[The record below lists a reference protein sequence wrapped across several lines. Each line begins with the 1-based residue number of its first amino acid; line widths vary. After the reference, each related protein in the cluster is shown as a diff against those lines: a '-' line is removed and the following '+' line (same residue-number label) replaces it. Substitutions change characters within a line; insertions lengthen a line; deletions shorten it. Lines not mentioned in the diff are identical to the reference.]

1 MECGLAHRDGDKG
14 WRGRR
19 GGGGGRFG
27 GRQKKEESERGKKA
41 EKKNK
46 FARSIHRPLAR
57 YRCLNHGYKGNKKHV
72 H

>member
-27 GRQKKEESERGKKA
+27 GRQKKKESERGKKA

-46 FARSIHRPLAR
+46 FARSIHRPLA
-57 YRCLNHGYKGNKKHV
+57 
-72 H
+72 